1 MYRIFWLFFQAEDGI
16 RDVAVTGV
24 QTCAL
29 PIFDPSTSSKLI
41 IFFSSRRRHT
51 RLQGDWS
58 SDVCSSDLGSRRVR
72 PGEKGDRPAWL
83 RPTDGICRC
92 VDHSLW
98 PSGGTPPAR
107 SERHRGRKNR
117 SASGPKPG
125 NAFRW
130 ITEPDNVGNAG
141 QKLSA
146 KLSKSWKT
154 HRVDWEAQPVL
165 QRTEKCCAPTR

>member
-1 MYRIFWLFFQAEDGI
+1 MRTPMI
-16 RDVAVTGV
+16 R
-24 QTCAL
+24 
-29 PIFDPSTSSKLI
+29 
-41 IFFSSRRRHT
+41 SSRFVVVLLATLLSLATLTKAGPPLICHSVEIGAAKS
-51 RLQGDWS
+51 LPWISHDWNLS
-58 SDVCSSDLGSRRVR
+58 G
-72 PGEKGDRPAWL
+72 GEKGDRPAWL

-107 SERHRGRKNR
+107 PESHRGRKNR

-130 ITEPDNVGNAG
+130 TTEPDHIRNAG

-146 KLSKSWKT
+146 KLKQVPENT
-154 HRVDWEAQPVL
+154 TGGLGGAVGAE
-165 QRTEKCCAPTR
+165 RTEGMLRPYPV